1 MPNFKDDVYAQSASE
16 MVSTFLEAINR
27 GDTLAFWRL
36 LDRQGR
42 GYFMG
47 MWFYAM
53 GNADLGSIS
62 LLAEDENFLR
72 DALGGIVSD
81 LKRNLSDLMEN
92 PQIGPLQYLDSQH
105 ARVAVS
111 SGNLEED
118 QVTDYIPLVL
128 ELSSEET
135 TAAGNDTVKG
145 NVGMTCWKIDTL
157 KCFRIQKSNA

>member
-1 MPNFKDDVYAQSASE
+1 MQNFSDAVYGQSASD
-16 MVSTFLEAINR
+16 MVSTFLEAINS

-36 LDRQGR
+36 LDSQGR

-53 GNADLGSIS
+53 GSADLAGVS

-72 DALGGIVSD
+72 DALGGIVGD
-81 LKRNLSDLMEN
+81 LKRNLSDLIDN
-92 PQIGPLQYLDSQH
+92 PQIGELQYVDGRY

-111 SGNLEED
+111 SGGESEEH

-128 ELSSEET
+128 ELAGAG
-135 TAAGNDTVKG
+135 TATAGNPPAQG

-157 KCFRIQKSNA
+157 KCFRIQKT